1 MLKIFPKF
9 RRCRAIAGNQAIQCY
24 QKWLETGVYLL
35 MKVEDRY
42 RDNCNGFGK
51 VVTFYRAICTYIDKF
66 LLQGVNRN
74 WRRSGRL
81 YLASSLTLRGGLLVN
96 P

>member
-1 MLKIFPKF
+1 MH
-9 RRCRAIAGNQAIQCY
+9 RAIAGNQATQCY

-51 VVTFYRAICTYIDKF
+51 VVTLYHAIWRYIGKI
-66 LLQGVNRN
+66 LPQGVNRN
-74 WRRSGRL
+74 
-81 YLASSLTLRGGLLVN
+81 
-96 P
+96 